1 MTDHKFFSPSICSFE
16 EACEKRKEKRHEQRR
31 IVLTNGCFDLLH
43 VGHIFSL
50 EKASELGEEL
60 WVAVNSDSSV
70 RLLKGGNRPIF
81 SQEQRA
87 YMLQSLKCVSLV
99 FIFENENLAKEIT
112 ALKPDVYV
120 KSGDY
125 SLKTLNPD
133 EREALESVGSKI
145 NFVSHL
151 DGFSTTNII
160 NNLSNSRDL

>member
-1 MTDHKFFSPSICSFE
+1 MTDHKFFSSSICSFE
-16 EACEKRKEKRHEQRR
+16 EACEKRKEKCHNQKK

-43 VGHIFSL
+43 VGHIYSL

-60 WVAVNSDSSV
+60 WVALNSDISV
-70 RLLKGGNRPIF
+70 RSLKGGNRPIF

-112 ALKPDVYV
+112 ALKPDIYV

-125 SLKTLNPD
+125 SLQTLNPD
-133 EREALESVGSKI
+133 ERKALETVGSKI
-145 NFVSHL
+145 NFVPHI

-160 NNLSNSRDL
+160 KNLSNYTDL